1 MSTRPATARKPAST
15 PRRRTAAPR
24 RTPARRVSGPSQSA
38 GGMRGAR
45 AAAAA
50 AVAPR
55 GISVSRPSMPR
66 PQLVHVA
73 RGFSPARTWERLV
86 RGNGW
91 VALLAVLLLG
101 IVFMQVHMLKLN
113 AGISRAVESSG
124 TLERQNAHLRQAV
137 SQLGAADRIE
147 EAAGMFGMVM
157 PQPGSVRYL
166 DSRDVVVDAQRAA
179 KTMTAPDPMAAAAA
193 AAAAPVVAGAP
204 AATSVAPVATADP
217 AATTAPATTVAPQ
230 TEPVEPVTAPAA
242 TPPPDPVTTPPA
254 AAAAPATATPAPATG
269 GATPGQP

>member
-1 MSTRPATARKPAST
+1 
-15 PRRRTAAPR
+15 
-24 RTPARRVSGPSQSA
+24 
-38 GGMRGAR
+38 
-45 AAAAA
+45 
-50 AVAPR
+50 
-55 GISVSRPSMPR
+55 MPR

-73 RGFSPARTWERLV
+73 RGFSLARTWERLV

-113 AGISRAVESSG
+113 AGISRAVESAG
-124 TLERQNAHLRQAV
+124 TLERQNAQLRQEV

-166 DSRDVVVDAQRAA
+166 DSRDVVVDAKRAA
-179 KTMTAPDPMAAAAA
+179 KTMTAPDPTAAAAA
-193 AAAAPVVAGAP
+193 AAAAPVAAGAP
-204 AATSVAPVATADP
+204 AATSAAPAATTDPAATADP
-217 AATTAPATTVAPQ
+217 GAAAVTPQ
-230 TEPVEPVTAPAA
+230 PEPVEPVTAPAA
-242 TPPPDPVTTPPA
+242 TPPPDPVATPPA

>member
-1 MSTRPATARKPAST
+1 
-15 PRRRTAAPR
+15 
-24 RTPARRVSGPSQSA
+24 
-38 GGMRGAR
+38 MRGAR

-124 TLERQNAHLRQAV
+124 TLERQNAQLRQEV

-166 DSRDVVVDAQRAA
+166 DSRDVVVDATRAA
-179 KTMTAPDPMAAAAA
+179 KTMTAPDPTAAAAA
-193 AAAAPVVAGAP
+193 GAAPVVAGAP
-204 AATSVAPVATADP
+204 AATSVAPAATTDP
-217 AATTAPATTVAPQ
+217 AATAAPATSVAPQ
-230 TEPVEPVTAPAA
+230 SEPVEPVTAPAA
-242 TPPPDPVTTPPA
+242 TPPPDPVATPPA

>member
-1 MSTRPATARKPAST
+1 
-15 PRRRTAAPR
+15 
-24 RTPARRVSGPSQSA
+24 
-38 GGMRGAR
+38 MRGAR
-45 AAAAA
+45 SAAAA

-73 RGFSPARTWERLV
+73 RGFSLARTWERLV

-113 AGISRAVESSG
+113 AGISRAVESAG
-124 TLERQNAHLRQAV
+124 TLERQNAQLRQEV

-166 DSRDVVVDAQRAA
+166 DSRDVVVDAKRAA
-179 KTMTAPDPMAAAAA
+179 KTMTAPDPTAAAAAAA
-193 AAAAPVVAGAP
+193 AAAAPVTAGAP
-204 AATSVAPVATADP
+204 AATAVAP
-217 AATTAPATTVAPQ
+217 AATTDPAPGMAMRPKPAIR
-230 TEPVEPVTAPAA
+230 PAA
-242 TPPPDPVTTPPA
+242 PLT
-254 AAAAPATATPAPATG
+254 AAPMPAPSPALLSASALSWRPRRLTSELATPMASSRFATS
-269 GATPGQP
+269 